1 MTLRRRIAAAV
12 ALVVATVVL
21 ALAAIG
27 YVTVR
32 AQLRGEIDQALEAR
46 GAPFTQEREGPPRP
60 GGVKTPPPAPFGGAS
75 GYFQFVRAN
84 GTAFTGEGPPLL
96 RYGARAIA
104 IARTGKGSYFT
115 DETVRG
121 THLRVLAV
129 PDPDSSSAVLIA
141 RPLTE
146 VDDVLDDLL
155 VTDAIVIAVGVLV
168 AALFGGL
175 IARAA
180 IAPIVRF
187 TRRSESIAGAL
198 DPSQRL
204 EETGT
209 EELVRLASSF
219 NRTLQALER
228 SVQSQKNLV
237 ADASHELRTPISAL
251 RSNIQIFLESHR
263 LPESE
268 RSALQASILAELD
281 QLTKLVTDVVE
292 LARGHGRD
300 EGTEVFRLDA
310 IVEEVVARSQRRAP
324 LLAFD
329 VELEPTL
336 IEHDVDRVERAVA
349 NLLDNARAWSPSGGT
364 IAIRLDDGTLTV
376 RDHGPGFAEQDLPHV
391 FDRFY
396 RADRARRMPGSGLG
410 LAIVRQTAEARGG
423 FVEALNAPGG
433 GGLLRVSFGPPLSQP
448 GPDPRAVEAPTGSAR
463 SPG

>member
-12 ALVVATVVL
+12 ALGVATVVL

-32 AQLRGEIDQALEAR
+32 AHLRGEIDTALEAR

-60 GGVKTPPPAPFGGAS
+60 ASDKTPPPAPFGGAS

-84 GTAFTGEGPPLL
+84 GTAFTGDGPPLL
-96 RYGARAIA
+96 RYDARAVA
-104 IARTGKGSYFT
+104 IARSGKGRYFT

-129 PDPDSSSAVLIA
+129 PDPDTSSAVLIA

-146 VDDVLDDLL
+146 VDDVLHDLL
-155 VTDAIVIAVGVLV
+155 ITDVIVIAVGVLV

-175 IARAA
+175 IGRAA

-187 TRRSESIAGAL
+187 TRRSEGIAGAL

-219 NRTLQALER
+219 NRTLDALER

-237 ADASHELRTPISAL
+237 ADASHELRTPMSAL

-300 EGTEVFRLDA
+300 EGAEVFRLDA
-310 IVEEVVARSQRRAP
+310 IVEEVVARNRRRAP
-324 LLAFD
+324 QLVFD
-329 VELEPTL
+329 CELEPTL

-349 NLLDNARAWSPSGGT
+349 NLLDNAGAWSPSGGM
-364 IAIRLDDGTLTV
+364 IAVRLEGGTLTV
-376 RDHGPGFAEQDLPHV
+376 RDQGPGFAEQDLPHV

-423 FVEALNAPGG
+423 FAEALNAPETGAV
-433 GGLLRVSFGPPLSQP
+433 LRVSFGPPLRYP
-448 GPDPRAVEAPTGSAR
+448 GPDSRAVEAPTGSAR
-463 SPG
+463 SSG